1 MTNNTQQTPQKNLN
15 TDPLEAAAQK
25 PLQPTYTLEAK
36 GLKKRYGSRWVVKDV
51 SLSVKSGE
59 VVGLLGPNGAGKS
72 TTIRTLLNFIFPT
85 GGSGKILGMDIVKQS
100 KDIKKQIGYVPSEV
114 KFYDEIKIKDIIKY
128 SCSFYDGIN
137 QEDVDKLYE
146 LLEVDVEKRMS
157 ELSLGNKKKVAIVQ
171 ALIHKPRLLILD
183 EPTNGL
189 DPLIQKRLFEVL
201 KKANKEGT
209 TVFFSSHNLV
219 EVENFCD
226 RVAVIKEG
234 KIIDTVVLEKLAKKA
249 ALKIVLSCKEINE
262 EIIKEIGGQVISKEK
277 NEFVFNYSN
286 DVDSLIKKLS
296 AYKISKLLISEQTL
310 EDTFMNYYESKGV
323 R

>member
-1 MTNNTQQTPQKNLN
+1 MYIIETSNLSKSYGKNRGIIDIN
-15 TDPLEAAAQK
+15 
-25 PLQPTYTLEAK
+25 
-36 GLKKRYGSRWVVKDV
+36 LKIKE
-51 SLSVKSGE
+51 GE
-59 VVGLLGPNGAGKS
+59 IFGFVGPNGAGKS

-114 KFYDEIKIKDIIKY
+114 KFYDEIKVKDIIKY

-189 DPLIQKRLFEVL
+189 DQLIQKRLFELL